1 MSSHLEREWQLIEG
15 RMRREAG
22 AGGDRLAACRRFL
35 KSGMLRTR
43 QEHRC
48 GVAGR
53 TVARE
58 RSQIIDILL
67 RHLWADTGKENG
79 SRPGGVAIMATGGY
93 GRGELNPFSDVDI
106 MFLHEPM
113 SAAEEKALHVSIE
126 AVLYLLWDLGLKVGH
141 STRTIAQAL
150 AHGNEDGESKTALI
164 EARLVAGDAALAEA
178 LRDEFPRK
186 CMRGKEADFIRWR
199 LEDQAERHRKYG
211 STVFMQEPHI
221 KEGCGGLR
229 DYHNLLWMAFA
240 WKGLRNTRQL
250 ADEGLLT
257 GGERNQV
264 ERAVDFLMR
273 ARNEMHFL
281 AERANDQLTLPTQGR
296 VATGLGYDQRPPYR
310 RVEAFMK
317 DYFTAAQ
324 DIFFLTNACARRM
337 AQSGVAKKRGWF
349 PFLSAG
355 PGKAEKTDGF
365 VISGGEINAD
375 NQAVFGED
383 PARLLRVFLLA
394 QRRNLGIGFDLLRLI
409 RRRLK
414 MVDRR
419 YLGLKTTREM
429 FLEILRHKGQVGRI
443 LRLMHGCGL
452 LGKLVPEFAPL
463 TFLVQHEFFHRYSA
477 DEHTLVC
484 LEELDKLMWLED
496 PAGRLARYQ
505 ELMRAVEHPEVL
517 HLAMLLHDTGKGA
530 SKRDHAEMSA
540 FLAVRVAKRL
550 RLPPEQL
557 KLLAFLT
564 DHHLTLS
571 QTARRRNV
579 DDADTIREFAR
590 IAEDPLR
597 LDHLMLLTYADGRGV
612 TGGGGWSDWKET
624 LIWQLYDET
633 RLFLAGSPEFERKA
647 AERVGRLRGE
657 VEELVSREISGEEID
672 AHFRMMSGRYLQIMD
687 ARQIA
692 HHLRAIRAFLAS
704 MEAGGNPLEPVVSW
718 EHRGDRGH
726 SLMTL
731 VTWNREQVFSRA
743 AGAISVGELDILR
756 ADIFTRADDIVV
768 DTFWACTDRSE
779 AVTDPRDQKAVERVL
794 RAAFAEADYDFE
806 PELARIRTKRRFDK
820 WSGDDFPTRL
830 TLDNDS
836 LKDYTLVEIETPDRL
851 ALLHDIVL
859 NLTAEGAQIMFARI
873 ETEKGAAID
882 TFYLVG
888 PDGGKITDP
897 GLLDRIK
904 GRILDTT
911 DGELARLAKKS
922 GM

>member
-1 MSSHLEREWQLIEG
+1 
-15 RMRREAG
+15 MRREASTG
-22 AGGDRLAACRRFL
+22 EGRLAACRRFL

-67 RHLWADTGKENG
+67 RHLWDEMAAEKGIGPE
-79 SRPGGVAIMATGGY
+79 GVAIVATGGY
-93 GRGELNPFSDVDI
+93 GRGELNPGSDVDI
-106 MFLHEPM
+106 MFLHRPM
-113 SAAEEKALHVSIE
+113 PANAEKILHGAIE

-141 STRTIAQAL
+141 STRTVAQAL

-164 EARLVAGDAALAEA
+164 EARLVAGDARLAEA
-178 LRDEFPRK
+178 LRDDFVRK
-186 CMRGKEADFIRWR
+186 CIRGKEADFIRWR
-199 LEDQAERHRKYG
+199 LEDQTRRHQKYG
-211 STVFMQEPHI
+211 STVFMQEPHV

-250 ADEGLLT
+250 VDEGLMT
-257 GGERNQV
+257 SGERDQV
-264 ERAVDFLMR
+264 ERAVDFLLR
-273 ARNEMHFL
+273 VRNEMHFL
-281 AERANDQLTLPTQGR
+281 ADRPSDQLTLSIQGR

-317 DYFTAAQ
+317 DYFTATQ
-324 DIFFLTNACARRM
+324 DIFFLTNACTRRM
-337 AQSGVAKKRGWF
+337 AQSGVAKQRGWF
-349 PFLSAG
+349 PFLTARRG
-355 PGKAEKTDGF
+355 RPENADGF
-365 VISGGEINAD
+365 VIADGEINTE
-375 NQAVFGED
+375 NQGVFGED

-394 QRRNLGIGFDLLRLI
+394 QRRNLALGFDLLRLI

-414 MVDRR
+414 MLDRR

-429 FLEILRHKGQVGRI
+429 FLEILRHKGQVGRV
-443 LRLMHGCGL
+443 LRLMHQCGL

-463 TFLVQHEFFHRYSA
+463 SFLVQHEFFHRYSA

-484 LEELDKLMWLED
+484 LEELDRLMQIKD
-496 PAGRLARYQ
+496 AGGRLARYQ
-505 ELMRAVEHPEVL
+505 ELMRGVEHAEVL
-517 HLAMLLHDTGKGA
+517 HLAMLLHDTGKGSA
-530 SKRDHAEMSA
+530 KRDHAEMSA

-571 QTARRRNV
+571 QTAQRRNV

-590 IAEDPLR
+590 IVEDPLR

-633 RLFLAGSPEFERKA
+633 KLFLAGSPEFERKA

-657 VEELVSREISGEEID
+657 VEELVSREVSAEEIE
-672 AHFRMMSGRYLQIMD
+672 AHFSMMSGRYLQIMD

-704 MEAGGNPLEPVVSW
+704 METTGNPLEPVVSW
-718 EHRGDRGH
+718 EHREDRGL

-731 VTWNREQVFSRA
+731 VTWNREQVFSRT
-743 AGAISVGELDILR
+743 AGAISVGGLDILR
-756 ADIFTRADDIVV
+756 ADVFTRADDIVV
-768 DTFWACTDRSE
+768 DSFWVCTERSE
-779 AVTDPRDQKAVERVL
+779 AVTDPRDQRAVERIL
-794 RAAFAEADYDFE
+794 RAAFGEGEYDFE
-806 PELARIRTKRRFDK
+806 PELARVRSKGRFDK

-830 TLDNDS
+830 TIDNES
-836 LKDYTLVEIETPDRL
+836 LKDYTLIEIETPDRL
-851 ALLHDIVL
+851 ALLHDIVH

-888 PDGGKITDP
+888 PDGGKITDE

-904 GRILDTT
+904 HRILDAT
-911 DGELARLAKKS
+911 DGALLLLAQGSR
-922 GM
+922 G

>member
-1 MSSHLEREWQLIEG
+1 
-15 RMRREAG
+15 MRREASS
-22 AGGDRLAACRRFL
+22 GDTRLAACRRFM
-35 KSGMLRTR
+35 KSGMLRIR

-48 GVAGR
+48 GVGGR

-58 RSQIIDILL
+58 RSQMIDILL
-67 RHLWADTGKENG
+67 RHLWSEVLADRREK
-79 SRPGGVAIMATGGY
+79 SKDLAIIATGGY
-93 GRGELNPFSDVDI
+93 GRGELNPCSDIDI
-106 MFLHEPM
+106 MFLHRPM
-113 SAAEEKALHVSIE
+113 AEENEKILHSAIE
-126 AVLYLLWDLGLKVGH
+126 AILYLLWDIGLKVGH

-164 EARLVAGDAALAEA
+164 EARIVAGEGTLAEE
-178 LRDEFPRK
+178 LRDQFQKK
-186 CMRGKEADFIRWR
+186 CMRGREADFIRWR
-199 LEDQAERHRKYG
+199 LEDQARRHEKYG

-229 DYHNLLWMAFA
+229 DYHNLLWIAYA
-240 WKGLRNTRQL
+240 WKRLRNTRQL
-250 ADEGLLT
+250 VEEGIMT
-257 GGERNQV
+257 GTEREQV

-296 VATGLGYDQRPPYR
+296 IATGLGYDQRPPFR

-317 DYFTAAQ
+317 DYFTATQ

-337 AQSGVAKKRGWF
+337 AQTGVAKRRAWF
-349 PFLSAG
+349 PFLPGSG
-355 PGKAEKTDGF
+355 GKAEKTDGF
-365 VISGGEINAD
+365 AISAGEINAE

-383 PARLLRVFLLA
+383 PARILRVFLIA
-394 QRRNLGIGFDLLRLI
+394 QRRDLTLGFDLLRLI

-414 MVDRR
+414 MVDQR

-429 FLEILRHKGQVGRI
+429 LLEILRHKGQVGRI
-443 LRLMHGCGL
+443 LRLMHQCGL

-484 LEELDKLMWLED
+484 LEELDRLMQIKD
-496 PAGRLARYQ
+496 PGGRVARYQ
-505 ELMRAVEHPEVL
+505 ELMRGVEHPEVL
-517 HLAMLLHDTGKGA
+517 HLAMLLHDAGKGHT
-530 SKRDHAEMSA
+530 KRDHAEMSA

-571 QTARRRNV
+571 MTAQRRNV

-590 IAEDPLR
+590 VVEDPLR

-612 TGGGGWSDWKET
+612 SGGAGWSDWKET
-624 LIWQLYDET
+624 LIWQLFDET
-633 RLFLAGSPEFERKA
+633 KLFLLGSPEFERKA

-657 VEELVSREISGEEID
+657 VEALVSRELSDEEIEV
-672 AHFRMMSGRYLQIMD
+672 HFRLMSGRYLQIMD

-692 HHLRAIRAFLAS
+692 HHLRAIRAFVAS
-704 MEAGGNPLEPVVSW
+704 IETSGNPLEPVISW
-718 EHRGDRGH
+718 EHREDRGH

-731 VTWNREQVFSRA
+731 VTWNREHVFSRT
-743 AGAISVGELDILR
+743 AGAISVGGLNILR
-756 ADIFTRADDIVV
+756 ADVFTRGDDIVV
-768 DTFWACTDRSE
+768 DTFWVCTERNE
-779 AVTDPRDQKAVERVL
+779 AVTDPRDQKAVERIL
-794 RAAFAEADYDFE
+794 KDAFAQTEYNFE
-806 PELARIRTKRRFDK
+806 PELARIRSKMHFDK
-820 WSGDDFPTRL
+820 WSGEDFPTRL
-830 TLDNDS
+830 TIDNES

-851 ALLHDIVL
+851 ALLHDVVL
-859 NLTAEGAQIMFARI
+859 NLTAEGVQIMFARI

-882 TFYLVG
+882 TFYVVD
-888 PDGGKITDP
+888 PHGGKITDEA
-897 GLLDRIK
+897 LLDRMK
-904 GRILDTT
+904 DRILDAT
-911 DGELARLAKKS
+911 DGALVRLARGETS
-922 GM
+922 GS